1 MFCFSDEPCPKKAK
15 ALDMLFGDTFI
26 QVQESRST
34 ADRTREEVVR
44 YRAEAPLALTGS
56 AMDWWKS
63 HEGELPFL
71 AKLAKRYLCIPGTSV
86 PSERVFS
93 TAGDSVFS
101 EEHS

>member
-1 MFCFSDEPCPKKAK
+1 
-15 ALDMLFGDTFI
+15 MLFGDTFI

-71 AKLAKRYLCIPGTSV
+71 AKLAKRYLLYPRHKCPLRKV
-86 PSERVFS
+86 V
-93 TAGDSVFS
+93 
-101 EEHS
+101 